1 MPLRYNR
8 LRQAQAIES
17 RKGLMDRG
25 FAKSIRDSLKRTRN
39 TVFSRVAGLLGASEI
54 SETTWDKL
62 EELLIRADVG
72 VETTVFL
79 VDRLRQRA
87 REEAI
92 LQTGGLEK
100 ALREELRALLPDA
113 PPLNLGGRERDLVLV
128 VGVNGS
134 GKTTSI
140 AKMAHRWKSMNRK
153 VLLAAADTYRA
164 AAVEQLDVWANRVG
178 VEIVKGPEGGDPGAV
193 VFDAVQAAHARNTN
207 LIIVDTAGRLH
218 TQYNLMSELQKVHRV
233 AEKQVE
239 GAPHETLLVVDATT
253 GQNALSQARHFQ
265 EAVEVT
271 GIVLAK
277 LDSTAK
283 GGMVF
288 AIARELELP
297 VRFVGTGETLD
308 DLAPFDPDAFIQGLF
323 E

>member
-1 MPLRYNR
+1 
-8 LRQAQAIES
+8 
-17 RKGLMDRG
+17 
-25 FAKSIRDSLKRTRN
+25 
-39 TVFSRVAGLLGASEI
+39 VV
-54 SETTWDKL
+54 
-62 EELLIRADVG
+62 LI
-72 VETTVFL
+72 
-79 VDRLRQRA
+79 
-87 REEAI
+87 
-92 LQTGGLEK
+92 
-100 ALREELRALLPDA
+100 
-113 PPLNLGGRERDLVLV
+113 

-140 AKMAHRWKSMNRK
+140 AKLAHRWQRDGRR

-164 AAVEQLDVWANRVG
+164 AAVEQLDIWASRVG
-178 VEIVKGPEGGDPGAV
+178 VDIVKGPQGGDPGAV
-193 VFDAVQAAHARNTN
+193 VFDALQAARSRDKDMV
-207 LIIVDTAGRLH
+207 IIDTAGRLH
-218 TQYNLMSELQKVHRV
+218 TQYNLMSELRKVRRV
-233 AEKQVE
+233 TEKNAH
-239 GAPHETLLVVDATT
+239 GAPHETLLVLDATT

-271 GIVLAK
+271 GVVLAK

-297 VRFVGTGETLD
+297 VHFVGTGERLD

>member
-1 MPLRYNR
+1 M
-8 LRQAQAIES
+8 AQ
-17 RKGLMDRG
+17 G
-25 FAKSIRDSLKRTRN
+25 FARSIRDSLSRTRN
-39 TVFSRVAGLLGASEI
+39 AVFSRVAGLLGTSEVTD
-54 SETTWDKL
+54 ETWDRL

-72 VETTVFL
+72 VETTVFI

-87 REEAI
+87 RDEAI
-92 LQTGGLEK
+92 LQARELQEV
-100 ALREELRALLPDA
+100 LRDELRALLADP
-113 PPLNLGGRERDLVLV
+113 PPLNLGGRDQDVVLV

-140 AKMAHRWKSMNRK
+140 AKMAYHWQRRDRR

-164 AAVEQLDVWANRVG
+164 AAVEQLDVWAQRAGVG
-178 VEIVKGPEGGDPGAV
+178 IVKGPPGGDPGAV
-193 VFDAVQAAHARNTN
+193 VFDALQAARSRAKD
-207 LIIVDTAGRLH
+207 LVIVDTAGRLH
-218 TQYNLMSELQKVHRV
+218 TQYNLMSELQKVRRV
-233 AEKQVE
+233 ASQKVE
-239 GAPHETLLVVDATT
+239 GAPHETLLVLDATT

-277 LDSTAK
+277 LDSTAR

-288 AIARELELP
+288 AVARELELP
-297 VRFVGTGETLD
+297 VQFVGTGERLE
-308 DLAPFDPDAFIQGLF
+308 DLAPFDPDAFVGGLF

>member
-1 MPLRYNR
+1 M
-8 LRQAQAIES
+8 A
-17 RKGLMDRG
+17 KG
-25 FAKSIRDSLKRTRN
+25 FARSIRDSLTRTRN

-92 LQTGGLEK
+92 LQTGGLEE

-140 AKMAHRWKSMNRK
+140 AKMAHRWKHKNRE

-164 AAVEQLDVWANRVG
+164 AAVEQLDVWAKRVG
-178 VEIVKGPEGGDPGAV
+178 VDIVKGPPGGDPGAV
-193 VFDAVQAAHARNTN
+193 VFDAVQAARARDRD
-207 LIIVDTAGRLH
+207 LVIVDTAGRLH
-218 TQYNLMSELQKVHRV
+218 TQYNLMSELQKVYRV
-233 AEKQVE
+233 AQKQVE
-239 GAPHETLLVVDATT
+239 EAPHETLLVLDATT